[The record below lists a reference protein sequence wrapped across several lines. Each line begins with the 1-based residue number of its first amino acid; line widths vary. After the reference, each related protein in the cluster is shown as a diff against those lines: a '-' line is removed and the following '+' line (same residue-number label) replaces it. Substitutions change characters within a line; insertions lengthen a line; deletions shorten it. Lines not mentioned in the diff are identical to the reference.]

1 MRLALHTL
9 HNTTHIM
16 GVLSKGNHDDLHK
29 SARHKTAESCNR
41 HEQDNATLLALLKTV
56 SGNQETLAL
65 VPVWVNNHVDHR
77 KNTTLTNAIASSE
90 SAFAFVSLGFQAN
103 IFFEKTLES

>member
-29 SARHKTAESCNR
+29 SARHKTAESCNM
-41 HEQDNATLLALLKTV
+41 HEQDNETLLDLLKTV
-56 SGNQETLAL
+56 NGNQETLAL
-65 VPVWVNNHVDHR
+65 VPVWVSNHVDHR
-77 KNTTLTNAIASSE
+77 KTTSLMNTIAVPLNLCLLS
-90 SAFAFVSLGFQAN
+90 FRQIIFV
-103 IFFEKTLES
+103 